1 VDSLPRHISLGGTQ
15 GPESRLRPTL
25 GADRRCAMC
34 MVKKGKLQNELSEH
48 IEQKGLSNFAALQ
61 N

>member
-1 VDSLPRHISLGGTQ
+1 
-15 GPESRLRPTL
+15 
-25 GADRRCAMC
+25 